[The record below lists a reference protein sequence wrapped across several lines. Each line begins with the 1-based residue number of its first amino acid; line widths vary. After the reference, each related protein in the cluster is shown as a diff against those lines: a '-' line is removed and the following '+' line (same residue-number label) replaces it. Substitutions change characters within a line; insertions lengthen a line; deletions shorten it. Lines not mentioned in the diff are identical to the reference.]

1 MSFKINEKIFAL
13 VSTVVTVKHLKVW
26 EEGREHSRVN
36 DLQK

>member
-13 VSTVVTVKHLKVW
+13 VSTVKHLKVW